1 MRLLLSICLVS
12 ALLSCSPV
20 RFLKKEFIA
29 TEKELKD
36 HTGFMLYDLTSK
48 KTLFEHQ
55 ASTYF
60 TPASNTKIFTFYT
73 SLRILGDSIPALKY
87 LASKDSLIVW
97 GTGDPSFLYPEV
109 YPNTKVYD
117 FLKNPSKRLFVS
129 SDHFNTTALGSGW
142 SWDDYNDYYSAER
155 SSFPVY
161 GNLISIR
168 NTLDDRLIFSPL
180 YFSNKTV
187 FANQSRKNMEVIRDV
202 DSNQLTVYK
211 GEKKRER
218 KFNIPFRY
226 SNDLLTEILADT
238 LNKTVDEISMPISQQ
253 AKIIYSLPS
262 DSLYK
267 VMMQESDNFIA
278 EQLLLMC
285 AGVLSD
291 TLKPEIAIKYAKEK
305 LLVDLPD
312 EPAWVDGSGLSRY
325 NLFTPRTIVKLW
337 EKIYETVPQ
346 ERLFKLL
353 AIGGKAGTIRNYYK
367 GDPEPYI
374 FGKTGSL
381 SNNHCL
387 SGYLI
392 TKKKRT
398 LIFSF
403 MSNNFVVPTGEVR
416 KKMEKTLKFIHDKY

>member
-1 MRLLLSICLVS
+1 MRFVGLIILLITII
-12 ALLSCSPV
+12 SCSPT
-20 RFLKKEFIA
+20 RYIKKEIIA

-36 HTGFMLYDLTSK
+36 HTGFMLYDVSSK

-55 ASTYF
+55 SGTYF

-73 SLRILGDSIPALKY
+73 SLQILGDSIPALKY
-87 LASKDSLIVW
+87 VVKNDSLIVW
-97 GTGDPSFLYPEV
+97 GTGDPSFLYSEV
-109 YPNTKVYD
+109 YANSKVHD
-117 FLKNPSKRLFVS
+117 FLSDSTKRLFFS
-129 SDHFNTTALGSGW
+129 TNHFRTSAFGPGW
-142 SWDDYNDYYSAER
+142 SWDDYNDYYSPER

-161 GNLISIR
+161 GNLISIQ

-180 YFSNKTV
+180 YFSNQAV
-187 FANQSRKNMEVIRDV
+187 VANEKRKSMEIVRDV
-202 DSNQLTVYK
+202 DSNQLTVYR
-211 GEKKRER
+211 GDQKRVKR
-218 KFNIPFRY
+218 FNIPFRY

-238 LNKTVDEISMPISQQ
+238 LDKTVEEIS
-253 AKIIYSLPS
+253 LPLTKEVKTLFS
-262 DSLYK
+262 VPADSLYK

-305 LLVDLPD
+305 LLADLPD

-337 EKIYETVPQ
+337 EKIYGSVPR
-346 ERLFKLL
+346 ERLFNLL
-353 AIGGKAGTIRNYYK
+353 AIGGKAGTIKNYYK
-367 GDPEPYI
+367 GTEPYI

-387 SGYLI
+387 SGYLV

-403 MSNNFVVPTGEVR
+403 MSNNFVTPTSEVR
-416 KKMEKTLKFIHDKY
+416 KKMEKILKFVHERY